1 MLTELDLTLLA
12 RIVERYGDG
21 ERPVTPATLSDVI
34 DAEESAIEVWLDE
47 LASHEL
53 LAPVD
58 GGYRPTITARELLE
72 LDIDPED
79 ALVVL
84 EFEAPDDDPV
94 QTQEDSGEDC

>member
-12 RIVERYGDG
+12 RIVERYDDD
-21 ERPVTPATLSDVI
+21 ERPVTPATLSDVV
-34 DAEESAIEVWLDE
+34 DADESAIEVCLTE

-72 LDIDPED
+72 LDIDLED

-94 QTQEDSGEDC
+94 QTQDDSGEDC